1 MVTTTLAACS
11 KQRFWI
17 TGIQNSTME
26 ESLGVFA
33 EQLRVYSGTPCLV
46 PKDWYEMPWLAKTD
60 SKFMKG
66 FEATGSKGVTT
77 LAT

>member
-1 MVTTTLAACS
+1 
-11 KQRFWI
+11 
-17 TGIQNSTME
+17 ME